1 MIVLL
6 FCSLSFYCKKKPEI
20 EIIDPTLYEFLFY
33 SGFYQKDQVVVT
45 FKNHDTFRYTFEDRI
60 IRELTVKDIFKK
72 KLKDDPKAVDKS
84 EFFEATI
91 TATNE
96 QDKSIVLVNFGKD
109 KDYKI
114 KINPTTTIPFEF
126 QHKGEVLNLL
136 NDVSNFQILNYAIF
150 RGKEQ
155 LQKIA
160 DQSANNILSGV
171 NSNLL
176 LLNYLRDKS
185 FENLP
190 DRSVNLTEQDSFKE
204 RLFTILDRLVL
215 ATVKKLN
222 FEVGRVRSEYNVAY
236 ADTFL
241 TTQKSKICLDNSLFI
256 ASILSRYFEYEPVLF
271 YIKTKDT
278 FHVFTGVTKSAHYAV
293 GETATIFLLESNQ
306 GEAKN
311 TIKLLRDSDFERLF
325 KIEFNDFKKCPDSNK
340 DWYTECQFIGKMNV
354 ELPKDGVILKTNDD
368 RIGLLSFYGLGNSS
382 FLSAPEEGFSS
393 NENYDAISNY
403 RKTYVRLADSNPQ
416 NYQRDEIIFNENIN
430 KPISITYNTK
440 LECIHPIISSNNII
454 FLKNPAEEQK
464 NCMQETQLT
473 LTPTDEKTTN
483 NIFHFSI
490 KAWDK
495 KIPIFPMKDSQ
506 GIKAQNT
513 FIKKYEMIIDAG
525 ANFYFQKYSACL
537 MYGKLAHSRTDMEE
551 RFQHCFQKQCSPDY
565 FCKNIEMKNMEKPKI
580 LQLNYEN
587 LDKDQYIWIVYELKK
602 N

>member
-1 MIVLL
+1 MAMNSNKYIINFFWQISNKINPTLIVLL

-236 ADTFL
+236 ADTF
-241 TTQKSKICLDNSLFI
+241 
-256 ASILSRYFEYEPVLF
+256 
-271 YIKTKDT
+271 
-278 FHVFTGVTKSAHYAV
+278 
-293 GETATIFLLESNQ
+293 
-306 GEAKN
+306 
-311 TIKLLRDSDFERLF
+311 
-325 KIEFNDFKKCPDSNK
+325 
-340 DWYTECQFIGKMNV
+340 
-354 ELPKDGVILKTNDD
+354 
-368 RIGLLSFYGLGNSS
+368 
-382 FLSAPEEGFSS
+382 
-393 NENYDAISNY
+393 
-403 RKTYVRLADSNPQ
+403 
-416 NYQRDEIIFNENIN
+416 
-430 KPISITYNTK
+430 
-440 LECIHPIISSNNII
+440 
-454 FLKNPAEEQK
+454 
-464 NCMQETQLT
+464 
-473 LTPTDEKTTN
+473 
-483 NIFHFSI
+483 
-490 KAWDK
+490 
-495 KIPIFPMKDSQ
+495 
-506 GIKAQNT
+506 
-513 FIKKYEMIIDAG
+513 
-525 ANFYFQKYSACL
+525 
-537 MYGKLAHSRTDMEE
+537 
-551 RFQHCFQKQCSPDY
+551 
-565 FCKNIEMKNMEKPKI
+565 
-580 LQLNYEN
+580 
-587 LDKDQYIWIVYELKK
+587 
-602 N
+602 